1 MEKVSQRKRGSGG
14 GGGGG
19 LKKKEKKGRK
29 EGRKNPRDDRTV
41 ECFSRVGWNRDTGSR
56 IGGGGGGG
64 GEAGELSTTINA
76 RML

>member
-14 GGGGG
+14 GGGGE
-19 LKKKEKKGRK
+19 KKEKKGRK

-56 IGGGGGGG
+56 VGGGGGG